1 MAEPVVTLD
10 GANKVMRWCWMAD
23 WRCFVP
29 VWFPVAGEGKYP
41 FNPLPKQ
48 IKQELVES
56 FSHLRSAFTDDEA
69 QTAIKLFA
77 TKRGE
82 RQWLYNEDP
91 DIGDEFPDNGWVVN
105 KKTAIAVVV
114 DWPTGPLAC
123 DQKGGDG
130 DGDKQGNDSATDGN
144 KQKGNGSA
152 NDWYDDQ
159 YGYKKE
165 YDDYK
170 KQYDSEYKERL
181 DDLETAGKTSAGG
194 LDPGLRLVVT
204 KKAFKTISSKLME
217 DAVGKACKAGFR
229 SAIKIAQDQQLNESS
244 REPGNSSTS
253 LLHASLNL
261 ISAGKLA
268 TYLAYFGWSSLK
280 PLADLRAS
288 NPGVGGATQAS
299 LELALG
305 AEGRSTRALVVPLW
319 EGGRLGFE
327 EESFSLEFRD
337 QPEAVVRLWLH
348 PADGAGI
355 SAAVG
360 ALAGEAVVPLGPELR
375 DCQPRKLL
383 LPISRGFRGLES
395 HTA

>member
-1 MAEPVVTLD
+1 
-10 GANKVMRWCWMAD
+10 MAD

-29 VWFPVAGEGKYP
+29 VGFPVAGGGKYRV
-41 FNPLPKQ
+41 NPLPKQ

-56 FSHLRSAFTDDEA
+56 FSHLRSAFTDGEA

-91 DIGDEFPDNGWVVN
+91 NVGDEFLDNGWVVN

-217 DAVGKACKAGFR
+217 DAVEKAYKAGFR

-244 REPGNSSTS
+244 RESGNSSTS
-253 LLHASLNL
+253 WLHAS
-261 ISAGKLA
+261 
-268 TYLAYFGWSSLK
+268 
-280 PLADLRAS
+280 AS
-288 NPGVGGATQAS
+288 
-299 LELALG
+299 
-305 AEGRSTRALVVPLW
+305 
-319 EGGRLGFE
+319 
-327 EESFSLEFRD
+327 
-337 QPEAVVRLWLH
+337 
-348 PADGAGI
+348 
-355 SAAVG
+355 
-360 ALAGEAVVPLGPELR
+360 
-375 DCQPRKLL
+375 
-383 LPISRGFRGLES
+383 
-395 HTA
+395 